1 MLMTSLIILVSNI
14 EMQSS
19 IESHQN
25 HDVTVG
31 PNLSVMIWII
41 AVLIAPKDCA
51 EMVLSNID
59 LLIRVQPIVE
69 SSKYDL
75 GQFYA

>member
-1 MLMTSLIILVSNI
+1 MVC
-14 EMQSS
+14 
-19 IESHQN
+19 
-25 HDVTVG
+25 
-31 PNLSVMIWII
+31 II
-41 AVLIAPKDCA
+41 AVLIAPKYCA